1 MCRSR
6 RLNPPT
12 LTLKRSISMSIYH
25 KHHIIPRHMGGSDDP
40 SNLIELTIEKH
51 AAAHKKLWEEHGRWQ
66 DELAYKGLCK
76 LLSQDEISLQ
86 VSIKANQNR
95 KFTEEH
101 RNNIS
106 NALKGHKLS
115 YETRLKISKTRKMR
129 NIKPKQY
136 KRTSEI
142 RQKMSESSKNRA
154 KIICSCGKTVDVSN
168 HGRWHKNCLP
178 W

>member
-1 MCRSR
+1 
-6 RLNPPT
+6 
-12 LTLKRSISMSIYH
+12 
-25 KHHIIPRHMGGSDDP
+25 MGGSDDT
-40 SNLIELTIEKH
+40 SNLVELTVEEH
-51 AAAHKKLWEEHGRWQ
+51 AAAHKKLWEEHSRWQ

-76 LLSQDEISLQ
+76 LLNHDEISLQ
-86 VSIKANQNR
+86 ASIKANQGR

-115 YETRLKISKTRKMR
+115 HETRLKISETRKMR

-136 KRTSEI
+136 ERTSEM

-178 W
+178 C